1 MDDNKPIWIFTPSRS
16 NPEDLETILVQRH
29 ALLQD
34 AVERVKES
42 ALTGH
47 KHHLLFVGPR
57 GSGKSHLST
66 LIVHRLAQDA
76 ELNEKLLIAWLNED
90 ETCTSVLE
98 LLLRIHAALEKR
110 YPAEFQEEAIGQV
123 YEMESADAQAYLQK
137 YLVKALRDRTLLV
150 LAENLDA
157 IFEGLGDKGQKALR
171 AFIQEN
177 PYLTFVATAQRL
189 VEDLSKRTNPFFGF
203 FQTEHMKP
211 LNVSEATELLQ
222 NIARLRG
229 NPEVVDFLATNQG
242 RSRVRALH
250 HLSGGN
256 HRIYIVLSQFITRDS
271 IDALVGPFMKMVDEL
286 TPYYQERIR
295 WLPVQQRK
303 IVEYLCACETTVP
316 VKDIAKRLFS
326 TPQTV
331 SSQLQNLREKGY
343 VEASQRGRESLY
355 EITEPLMRICVEVK
369 ENQTH
374 EPLRLL
380 VNFLRVWYDDLEMNH
395 RLGSLEQGCIARKY
409 LESAIHRNT
418 LEGNLRKKIF
428 IEELEGSLPGEL
440 TEEYKNNIIEAC
452 KFLPEEFTLAFQS
465 LSKGKKGEALEY
477 TNQILNNAPN
487 PDAKILATMIRAGC
501 WDGGNSEKSLSDYT
515 EVINSERTPQE
526 LINRCLILR
535 GKLLLSSDPSLAII
549 DFTKVIE
556 SSEVT
561 NNDLIEA
568 FAGRGF
574 INFTSGNFGGVLSDF
589 GSVLDIAGDENNS
602 AKRTAHFVRGLAH
615 QAANHPRD
623 SIEDLSKSIE
633 MADTSDDLLADALF
647 YRGQAY
653 IAMESYK
660 AQDDIEEIL
669 RLVGIRPTIRVDALF
684 ALASIYIR
692 NGRWED
698 GISQV
703 DSALALDSEAV
714 RLNTANSIE
723 RLRYIIQTY
732 FTAGISTELKIAG
745 LQELLAVYQKHGKQ
759 IMGYGIV
766 DHIGILFK
774 NGEPF
779 PAIEILET
787 WCQIWER
794 VTDGLEEFDI
804 PLRLMRT
811 GIDFLKQGGTD
822 EGILLTLTAPE
833 REILK
838 QALGLSKP
846 EE

>member
-1 MDDNKPIWIFTPSRS
+1 MDDSKPIWIFTPSRS
-16 NPEDLETILVQRH
+16 NPEDLEAILVQRH

-110 YPAEFQEEAIGQV
+110 YPAEFQKEAIGQV
-123 YEMESADAQAYLQK
+123 YEMESTDAQAYLQK
-137 YLVKALRDRTLLV
+137 YLVKALHGRTLLV

-229 NPEVVDFLATNQG
+229 NQEVVDFLATSQG

-380 VNFLRVWYDDLEMNH
+380 VNFLRVWYDDLEMNQK
-395 RLGSLEQGCIARKY
+395 LGALEKGCIASRY

-418 LEGNLRKKIF
+418 LEGSLRKKIF
-428 IEELEGSLPGEL
+428 IEELEGSLPGNL
-440 TEEYKNNIIEAC
+440 TEEIKRYIIGVCNN
-452 KFLPEEFTLAFQS
+452 LPEEFTLGYKS
-465 LSKGKKGEALEY
+465 MSEGKKEEAREY
-477 TNQILNNAPN
+477 FDHIIYTHPH
-487 PDAKILATMIRAGC
+487 PYAKIIATTLRADC
-501 WDGGNSEKSLSDYT
+501 WEMVNFEKAISDYT
-515 EVINSERTPQE
+515 EVINFKEAPQA
-526 LINRCLILR
+526 LVIQCLMAR
-535 GKLLLSSDPSLAII
+535 GNLYAENDPSLAEK
-549 DFTKVIE
+549 DFTKVIKHN
-556 SSEVT
+556 EVPKDVLIQSLIKRGLNYFKLMDYKKAIADYSDVIDT
-561 NNDLIEA
+561 VDDNNKNA
-568 FAGRGF
+568 RRSAYF
-574 INFTSGNFGGVLSDF
+574 I
-589 GSVLDIAGDENNS
+589 
-602 AKRTAHFVRGLAH
+602 RGLAY
-615 QAANHPRD
+615 QASGNPHK
-623 SIEDLSKSIE
+623 SIEDLSNYLESANITDVSI
-633 MADTSDDLLADALF
+633 ADALF
-647 YRGQAY
+647 FRSQAY
-653 IAMESYK
+653 IAIESNN
-660 AQDDIEEIL
+660 ARDDLERLLRLDDLPSDLITEVLLSLAFLYIKNGSWEESISLIDRALEIKDDWENTNALIILSQLIQACFTANISPDDKTLKLTELTYVYSKHGILEIL
-669 RLVGIRPTIRVDALF
+669 G
-684 ALASIYIR
+684 
-692 NGRWED
+692 
-698 GISQV
+698 
-703 DSALALDSEAV
+703 
-714 RLNTANSIE
+714 
-723 RLRYIIQTY
+723 YIIINHVSSLY
-732 FTAGISTELKIAG
+732 KRG
-745 LQELLAVYQKHGKQ
+745 
-759 IMGYGIV
+759 
-766 DHIGILFK
+766 
-774 NGEPF
+774 NPF
-779 PAIEILET
+779 PANDTLDS
-787 WCQIWER
+787 WHQCWER
-794 VTDGLEEFDI
+794 VTEGTEELAL

-811 GIDFLKQGGTD
+811 CIDFIKQGGID
-822 EGILLTLTAPE
+822 ESTMLTLTTSE
-833 REILK
+833 RDILK
-838 QALGLSKP
+838 QALGLSEP